1 MKNFFKKIFKW
12 IGNLFFLMAMA
23 IFLFTTLLYWN
34 GEAELMSLLLAM
46 AILLMFI
53 FLKIYPYLNDGKRG

>member
-46 AILLMFI
+46 AILLMFV

>member
-53 FLKIYPYLNDGKRG
+53 FLKIYPYLNNGKRG

>member
-53 FLKIYPYLNDGKRG
+53 FLKIYPYLNDGKRR

>member
-1 MKNFFKKIFKW
+1 
-12 IGNLFFLMAMA
+12 MAMA

-53 FLKIYPYLNDGKRG
+53 FLKIYPYLNNGKRG